1 MSHRLR
7 ASAGALLL
15 TASAAWGQAP
25 PAPQDFIITG
35 ADIEIGN
42 GQMISGGAIAV
53 RGGNIVYVGPA
64 SGAPSGLTAIN
75 AAGKRVYPGFIDGFV
90 SSGLKL
96 PEDTNDSRPGVVE
109 TAPATMW
116 TANRKGLEADW
127 VAAENL
133 ELTRSVMDHRNGVTA
148 AVMGSARG
156 GLRGWMSLVEM
167 IGEGEERIL
176 KAQAAAGVS
185 FRRAA
190 GQGYPTNILGVVAQ
204 IRQSLSDASGLAK
217 GIDFDPSLP
226 ADAPT
231 RKSLE
236 ALKPAFS
243 GAYTA
248 FEANQAREIE
258 RALDIAAEFGLK
270 PMIIGGRE
278 AGDMVDRLKAENVP
292 VVLTAE
298 LGRAPDRE
306 ARPGSSTPQPVLEER
321 YAQWE
326 KAAKGDQVL
335 AAAGIR
341 ILFSARGSV
350 QSLLASVRERIE
362 RGLSREAALKG
373 LTSGAAEALGES
385 RIGSLTVGSRANIV
399 LMSGDFAD
407 EDSTVERVWIQGRP
421 VLAPTGGTR

>member
-7 ASAGALLL
+7 ACTGALLL
-15 TASAAWGQAP
+15 AASAAWGQAP
-25 PAPQDFIITG
+25 PAPQDFVITG
-35 ADIEIGN
+35 ADIELGN
-42 GQMISGGAIAV
+42 GQMISGGAVAV
-53 RGGNIVYVGPA
+53 RGGAIAYVGPA
-64 SGAPSGLTAIN
+64 SGAPSGLTAIDGT
-75 AAGKRVYPGFIDGFV
+75 GKRVYPGFIDGFI
-90 SSGLKL
+90 SGGLKL
-96 PEDTNDSRPGVVE
+96 PEDVSESRPGVVE

-116 TANRKGLEADW
+116 TGNRKGLEADW

-133 ELTRSVMDHRNGVTA
+133 QLTRSVMDHRNGVTA
-148 AVMGSARG
+148 GLMGSTRG

-167 IGEGEERIL
+167 LEEGDGRIL
-176 KAQAAAGVS
+176 NAQAAAGVS

-190 GQGYPTNILGVVAQ
+190 GQGYPTNILGVIAQ
-204 IRQSLSDASGLAK
+204 IRQSFADAAGLAK
-217 GIDFDPSLP
+217 GIDFDPAMP
-226 ADAPT
+226 ADAPA
-231 RKSLE
+231 RKSLA
-236 ALKPAFS
+236 ALAPAFN
-243 GAYTA
+243 GKFTA
-248 FEANQAREIE
+248 FEANQSREIE

-270 PMIIGGRE
+270 PMIIGGRDAAE
-278 AGDMVDRLKAENVP
+278 MVDRLKAEDVP

-306 ARPGSSTPQPVLEER
+306 PRAGSTTPQPVLEER

-326 KAAKGDQVL
+326 KSAKGDQVL
-335 AAAGIR
+335 AAAGVR

-373 LTSGAAEALGES
+373 LTSGAAQALGES